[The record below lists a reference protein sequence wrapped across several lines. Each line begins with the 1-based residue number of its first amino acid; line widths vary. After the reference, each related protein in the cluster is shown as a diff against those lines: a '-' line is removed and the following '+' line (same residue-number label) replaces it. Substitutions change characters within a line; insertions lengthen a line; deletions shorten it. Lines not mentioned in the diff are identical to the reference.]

1 MPSHDVMPNMELYQP
16 VQVEDALEIAN
27 RYADRGWLV
36 GGGQDTYGWLKD
48 RAKSVDA
55 LIDLSAIDELRGIS
69 ETGEGIEIGA
79 LTTLTEIINS
89 EVIKDKFS
97 LLTEAA
103 SVVASPQIRNIG
115 TIGGNVSQDVRCWY
129 YRRGL
134 SCYRAGGNLCY
145 ADTPQ
150 GMNREHALFDT
161 SRCVAAGASDTAS
174 ALVAL
179 DASMVIRNSS
189 GEQLISA
196 ENFFVGPANDI
207 ENTTVL
213 RSGDILVAVRIPN
226 TWAGANFYWEKVADR
241 NVWDFSL
248 VNIAAA
254 FKVNG
259 GNITDSR
266 IVAGAVQTT
275 PRRLLNVEN
284 AVQGQPKNERT
295 AQSARQMAADG
306 ARALAHN
313 GFKIPLMQNLVKR
326 AISA

>member
-103 SVVASPQIRNIG
+103 SVVASPQIRNVG

-295 AQSARQMAADG
+295 AQSAMQMAADG